1 MPFTLA
7 AAGDILMSSGLLNTQ
22 LNSLASVGEADLA
35 TANLEFVVTD
45 GEKTADKFICLKV
58 SPDHMDDVVSLGF
71 QVLSVANNHSLD
83 FGVDGLRDTIAS
95 VKRAGLMPVG
105 GGENLDEALKPA
117 IVTAAGKRI
126 AILAASATLPNSS
139 AAGLHSPGIAP
150 IRVINRFRLDG
161 VTIDESPGMSP
172 YVETEAVALD
182 VERLCNAVSQSAR
195 DGVDQVVVHLH
206 WGVPLGWVAAT
217 QDEIADYQ
225 RPLAH
230 ALIDAGATL
239 IVGHHPH
246 YVQGVEYYK
255 DVPILYSLGNFVKH
269 KVKGSV
275 GREGIHPQYRMN
287 SVRGYW
293 IKIGCLAFI
302 DWDDAA
308 RRPLCRF
315 VVLQLDEAG
324 EPHLADRATGQAL
337 LDRIEEQCASWGT
350 AVSLIEDENG
360 RILIELR

>member
-1 MPFTLA
+1 MAFTLA
-7 AAGDILMSSGLLNTQ
+7 AAGDVLMSSGLVNTS
-22 LNSLASVGEADLA
+22 LNSLESVCEADLA
-35 TANLEFVVTD
+35 TANLEFVVTASAA
-45 GEKTADKFICLKV
+45 TADKFICLKV
-58 SPDHMDDVVSLGF
+58 SPEHMDDVVSLGF
-71 QVLSVANNHSLD
+71 KVVSVANNHAMD
-83 FGVDGLRDTIAS
+83 FGVDGLRDTLVAVRS
-95 VKRAGLMPVG
+95 AGLVPVG

-117 IVTAAGKRI
+117 IVTASGKRI
-126 AILAASATLPNSS
+126 AIFAATSTLPNCS
-139 AAGLHSPGIAP
+139 AAGPHSPGIAP

-182 VERLCNAVSQSAR
+182 VQRLCNAVTRCAKE
-195 DGVDQVVVHLH
+195 GVDQVVVHLH

-230 ALIDAGATL
+230 ALIEAGATL

-246 YVQGVEYYK
+246 YVQGVEYYR

-293 IKIGCLAFI
+293 IKIGCLALI
-302 DWDDAA
+302 DWDDIAKKP
-308 RRPLCRF
+308 RCRF
-315 VVLQLDEAG
+315 LVLQLDEAG

-350 AVSLIEDENG
+350 AVSLIEDEQG
-360 RILIELR
+360 RVLIELL